1 MRVTPVH
8 DEYAAEMVTQVRLL
22 GHSGHG
28 VTECRTFGP
37 PPKVAYADSED
48 SVINLVRQMEQEAS
62 GIYIGVQPRPPHLF
76 DQAPNCWKPAAS
88 GANGNCARDADIEV
102 ITALFFDLD
111 AVSDE
116 RSQGHPACQ
125 EELERTLEAAL
136 LLSRQDGLALAS
148 TICCSGNGH
157 YVVTPIAPIA
167 VAGNEEARK
176 FKFFCS
182 QLARR
187 ISGQVEGVR
196 IDPVYN
202 LSRVMRVMGTVNR
215 KGHPVPGRF
224 HRRAHFVTE
233 PMPAQ
238 SAALHH
244 MILNTEIPDV
254 PTGAGISGGTIKCN
268 LKRIESCEFI
278 KWCRRYPTRVSEPQW
293 FALITNLARLYG
305 GPQLAHQI
313 SRLDSGRYDYR
324 QTQRLIE
331 RIISAGYGASTCAA
345 LETMGFVC
353 NRRARCHAR
362 APMYLTDLFSIWK
375 G

>member
-1 MRVTPVH
+1 MRVTTVH
-8 DEYAAEMVTQVRLL
+8 DEYAAEMVTQVCLL

-28 VTECRTFGP
+28 VTELRIFDP
-37 PPKVAYADSED
+37 PPMVAYADSED
-48 SVINLVRQMEQEAS
+48 SVINLVHQMERAAS
-62 GIYIGVQPRPPHLF
+62 AIYMGVQPRPPHLF
-76 DQAPNCWKPAAS
+76 DRAPNCWKPAVS
-88 GANGNCARDADIEV
+88 GTKGNCARDTDIEI

-111 AVSDE
+111 AISAE

-125 EELERTLEAAL
+125 QELERTLEAAL

-157 YVVTPIAPIA
+157 YVVTPVAPIA
-167 VAGNEEARK
+167 VAGNDEALR

-182 QLARR
+182 QLAGS
-187 ISGQVEGVR
+187 ISGQATGVR

-233 PMPAQ
+233 PISAQ
-238 SAALHH
+238 SMALHH
-244 MILNTEIPDV
+244 MIQNTEIPDT
-254 PTGAGISGGTIKCN
+254 PTGVGISGGTIKCN
-268 LKRIESCEFI
+268 LQKIETCELI
-278 KWCRRYPTRVSEPQW
+278 KWCRRYPTQVSEPQW
-293 FALITNLARLYG
+293 FALITNLARLEG
-305 GPQLAHQI
+305 GPQLAHEI
-313 SRLDSGRYDYR
+313 SRLDSGRYEHR
-324 QTQRLIE
+324 QTQRLVE
-331 RIISAGYGASTCAA
+331 RVISEGYEASTCAT

-353 NRRARCHAR
+353 NRRAKCHAR

>member
-1 MRVTPVH
+1 MRVTTVH
-8 DEYAAEMVTQVRLL
+8 DEHDAEMVTQVRLL

-28 VTECRTFGP
+28 VTEFRTFDWP
-37 PPKVAYADSED
+37 PMVAYADSED
-48 SVINLVRQMEQEAS
+48 SVINLVHQMRPDAS

-76 DQAPNCWKPAAS
+76 DQAPNCWKPATS

-167 VAGNEEARK
+167 VAGNEEALR
-176 FKFFCS
+176 FKFFCG
-182 QLARR
+182 QLAKS
-187 ISGQVEGVR
+187 IAGQVPGVR

-215 KGHPVPGRF
+215 KGHPVPGRS
-224 HRRAHFVTE
+224 HRTAHFVTE
-233 PMPAQ
+233 PTPAQ
-238 SAALHH
+238 SVALHH
-244 MILNTEIPDV
+244 MILNTEIPDT
-254 PTGAGISGGTIKCN
+254 PTGVGISGGTIKCN
-268 LKRIESCEFI
+268 LQKIETCEFI

-293 FALITNLARLYG
+293 FALITNLARLEG
-305 GPQLAHQI
+305 GSQLAHQI

-331 RIISAGYGASTCAA
+331 RIISERYEATTCAT

-353 NRRARCHAR
+353 NRRAKCHAR

>member
-1 MRVTPVH
+1 M
-8 DEYAAEMVTQVRLL
+8 
-22 GHSGHG
+22 
-28 VTECRTFGP
+28 
-37 PPKVAYADSED
+37 K
-48 SVINLVRQMEQEAS
+48 
-62 GIYIGVQPRPPHLF
+62 
-76 DQAPNCWKPAAS
+76 
-88 GANGNCARDADIEV
+88 
-102 ITALFFDLD
+102 
-111 AVSDE
+111 

-182 QLARR
+182 QLAGS
-187 ISGQVEGVR
+187 ISRQVTGVR

-202 LSRVMRVMGTVNR
+202 LSRVMRVMGTLNR
-215 KGHPVPGRF
+215 KGRPIGGRF

-238 SAALHH
+238 SVALHY
-244 MILNTEIPDV
+244 MIQNTEIPDA
-254 PTGAGISGGTIKCN
+254 PAGVGIAEGTVKCN
-268 LKRIESCEFI
+268 LQKIESCEFI

-293 FALITNLARLYG
+293 FALITNLARLEG
-305 GPQLAHQI
+305 GPQLAHEI
-313 SRLDSGRYDYR
+313 SRLDSDRYDYR
-324 QTQRLIE
+324 HTERLIE
-331 RIISAGYGASTCAA
+331 RIKSGGYGASTCAT
-345 LETMGFVC
+345 LEAMGFVC
-353 NRRARCHAR
+353 NRRAKCHAR

-375 G
+375 RMSSLILRGYDNEQARKEVQMWANHRKHLR

>member
-8 DEYAAEMVTQVRLL
+8 DEYAAEMIAQMRLL

-28 VTECRTFGP
+28 VTECRTFDP
-37 PPKVAYADSED
+37 PPMVAYADSED
-48 SVINLVRQMEQEAS
+48 RVINLVRQMEQEAS
-62 GIYIGVQPRPPHLF
+62 GIYISVQPRPPHLF

-88 GANGNCARDADIEV
+88 GTNGNCARDTDIEV

-111 AVSDE
+111 AVSAE
-116 RSQGHPACQ
+116 RSQGHPASQ
-125 EELERTLEAAL
+125 EELERTLAAAL

-148 TICCSGNGH
+148 TSGNGH

-167 VAGNEEARK
+167 VAGNEEALK

-187 ISGQVEGVR
+187 ISGQVLGVR

-215 KGHPVPGRF
+215 KGCPVTKRF
-224 HRRAHFVTE
+224 HRTAHFVTE
-233 PMPAQ
+233 PTPAQ
-238 SAALHH
+238 SVTLHH
-244 MILNTEIPDV
+244 MILNTEIPDA
-254 PTGAGISGGTIKCN
+254 PTGAAISGGTIKCN
-268 LKRIESCEFI
+268 LKKIESCEFI

-293 FALITNLARLYG
+293 FALITNLARLEG
-305 GPQLAHQI
+305 GPQLAHEI

-331 RIISAGYGASTCAA
+331 RIISEGYGATTCAT
-345 LETMGFVC
+345 LETMGFAC
-353 NRRARCHAR
+353 NRQAKCHAK
-362 APMYLTDLFSIWK
+362 APIARS
-375 G
+375 

>member
-1 MRVTPVH
+1 MRVTTVH

-28 VTECRTFGP
+28 VTECRTFDP
-37 PPKVAYADSED
+37 PPMVAYADSED

-62 GIYIGVQPRPPHLF
+62 GVYIGVQPRPPHLF
-76 DQAPNCWKPAAS
+76 DKAPNCWKPAAS
-88 GANGNCARDADIEV
+88 GMNGNCARDTDIEV

-125 EELERTLEAAL
+125 QELEKTLEAAL
-136 LLSRQDGLALAS
+136 LLTQQDGLVLAS

-157 YVVTPIAPIA
+157 YVVAPIVPIA
-167 VAGNEEARK
+167 VAGNEEAPK

-182 QLARR
+182 QLAGSV
-187 ISGQVEGVR
+187 SGQVAGVR

-202 LSRVMRVMGTVNR
+202 LSRVMRVMGTLNR
-215 KGHPVPGRF
+215 KGRPVPGRS
-224 HRRAHFVTE
+224 HRQAHFVTE
-233 PMPAQ
+233 PIPAQ
-238 SAALHH
+238 SVALHH

-254 PTGAGISGGTIKCN
+254 PTGAGNSGGRIKCN
-268 LKRIESCEFI
+268 LKKIESCEFI

-293 FALITNLARLYG
+293 FALITNLVRLEG
-305 GPQLAHQI
+305 GPQLAHEI

-331 RIISAGYGASTCAA
+331 RIMSEGYGASTCAA
-345 LETMGFVC
+345 LETMGFSC
-353 NRRARCHAR
+353 DRRARCHAR